1 MTLSSPSDPAP
12 LRIGRPPFPTGTQQ
26 PYAFS
31 GDSK

>member
-1 MTLSSPSDPAP
+1 MTLSSPSDPVT
-12 LRIGRPPFPTGTQQ
+12 LRIARPPVPTGTQQ